1 MCDQGTAKQLASAC
15 KVDPIFNKF
24 ALKLRRNAV
33 YRSTIARAGVVN
45 RIFMANIG
53 NSNHSSV
60 LDRLDRRLLQELQQ
74 DARLTNQALANA
86 VGLSESACLRR
97 VRRLESSGLIERY
110 VALLDPATLGYPG
123 TVFVQITLQRQQQE
137 NLQAFEAAVQQ
148 LPEVMECH
156 LMSGSSDYLLRVVVA
171 DARDYERLHSQ
182 HLTRL
187 PGVDQV
193 HSNFALRSVVQ
204 TTALPLTQRDP

>member
-1 MCDQGTAKQLASAC
+1 MCDQGTTLPATGAC
-15 KVDPIFNKF
+15 EVDSLFLKS
-24 ALKLRRNAV
+24 ALKLRQNSF
-33 YRSTIARAGVVN
+33 YRCTIACTGVVD
-45 RIFMANIG
+45 RILMANTG
-53 NSNHSSV
+53 NSNDRSV
-60 LDRLDRRLLQELQQ
+60 LDRLDKRLLQELQQ

-97 VRRLESSGLIERY
+97 VRRLESSGCIERY
-110 VALLDPATLGYPG
+110 VALLDPAALGCPG

-156 LMSGSSDYLLRVVVA
+156 LMSGSSDYLLRVVIA

-193 HSNFALRSVVQ
+193 HSNFALRTVVQ